1 MKAKPMAHKGF
12 PNTDLMITPQ
22 ELHGKL
28 GSVSILD
35 FRPAEDYATGHIP
48 GTQHLDL
55 YGVSVND
62 TSEAPLNAFLA
73 MYQAQFASRG
83 VTTDRPVV
91 IYDGETGE
99 RAARGVWL
107 LTVLGHKDVRILEGG
122 ARGWTD
128 AGYKM
133 TTEPSPPSGGGLSGP
148 RNMAELATRFDVHD
162 ALKDNSVVII
172 DTRRETEYL
181 GTEKRARRVGTMPG
195 AVHIFWRD
203 HLDDKG
209 ALRPADEIRAM
220 YEAKGVT
227 PDKTV
232 IPYCQGGYRSANT
245 WLVLKSLGYT
255 KVKNYM
261 GSWGEWGNRDD
272 SVIVSAEENK

>member
-1 MKAKPMAHKGF
+1 MSHKGF
-12 PNTDLMITPQ
+12 SNLELLMTPQ
-22 ELHGKL
+22 ELHEKL
-28 GSVSILD
+28 GQVSILD
-35 FRPAEDYATGHIP
+35 FRPTEAYAEGHIP

-83 VTTDRPVV
+83 ITMDRPVV
-91 IYDGETGE
+91 IYDSETGE

-107 LTVLGHKDVRILEGG
+107 LTVLGHKDVRILDGG
-122 ARGWTD
+122 SQGWVD
-128 AGYKM
+128 AGYEL
-133 TTEPSPPSGGGLSGP
+133 TTETAPPSGGGLKGE
-148 RNMAELATRFDVHD
+148 RKMDELATRFDVHD
-162 ALKDNSVVII
+162 ALDDDNVVII

-220 YEAKGVT
+220 YESKGVT
-227 PDKTV
+227 PDKTC
-232 IPYCQGGYRSANT
+232 IPYCQGGYRSAST
-245 WLVLKSLGYT
+245 WLVLKSLGYK
-255 KVKNYM
+255 KVRNYM

-272 SVIVSAEENK
+272 SVIISAEENK

>member
-1 MKAKPMAHKGF
+1 MSHKGF
-12 PNTDLMITPQ
+12 PKLDLLITPQ
-22 ELHGKL
+22 ELHEKL
-28 GSVSILD
+28 GQVSILD
-35 FRPAEDYATGHIP
+35 FRPAEDYAAGHIP

-55 YGVSVND
+55 YGVSLND

-73 MYQAQFASRG
+73 MFQAQFASRG

-91 IYDGETGE
+91 IYDSETGE

-107 LTVLGHKDVRILEGG
+107 LTVLGHTNVRILDGG
-122 ARGWTD
+122 SQGWVD
-128 AGYKM
+128 AGYDL
-133 TTEPSPPSGGGLSGP
+133 TTEPSPPSGGGLSGA
-148 RNMAELATRFDVHD
+148 RNLDELATRFDVH
-162 ALKDNSVVII
+162 AGLKDGSVVLI

-209 ALRPADEIRAM
+209 ALLPADKIRAM
-220 YEAKGVT
+220 YESKGVT
-227 PDKTV
+227 PDKTC
-232 IPYCQGGYRSANT
+232 IPYCQGGYRSAST
-245 WLVLKSLGYT
+245 WVVLKSLGYP

-272 SVIVSAEENK
+272 SVIVSAAENK